1 MTILDAIGNTPLFRI
16 RNLIADEIAEDR
28 NITIY
33 AKGEYMNPSGSVKD
47 RAAKAML
54 LEGIKSGKL
63 NHEKTIIDATSGST
77 GMAYAMMGA
86 ALGYSVKLCMPS
98 NVSIERKKSILAYGA
113 EIIETSPLEGADGA
127 FDKAREIAD
136 SDPLKYYY
144 PDQYNN
150 DANWKAH
157 YDTTAL
163 EIWEQTGHRVTHFV
177 AGTGTSGTFTGSARR
192 LKELNPSVQA
202 VVMQPDSPF
211 HGLEGL
217 RHMASTI
224 HTGFYDSSLA
234 DCEVTVGTEEA
245 YEMTRRL
252 AREEGLF
259 VGISSGANILA
270 ALKVAEKAPE
280 NSVIVTVL
288 CDGGYRYLSEQLWE
302 ELD

>member
-16 RNLIADEIAEDR
+16 RNLITDDR
-28 NITIY
+28 NVTIY

-127 FDKAREIAD
+127 FDKAREIAN
-136 SDPLKYYY
+136 SNPLKYYY

-177 AGTGTSGTFTGSARR
+177 AGTGTSGTFTGNVRR
-192 LKELNPSVQA
+192 LKELNPSIQA

-217 RHMASTI
+217 KHMASTM

-259 VGISSGANILA
+259 VGISSGANVLA

-280 NSVIVTVL
+280 NSVIVTIL

>member
-1 MTILDAIGNTPLFRI
+1 MTILDVIGNTPLFRI
-16 RNLIADEIAEDR
+16 RNLITDDR
-28 NITIY
+28 NVTIY

-47 RAAKAML
+47 RAAKEML